1 LKIRFNKGAAG
12 MGIKQRVERL
22 EGEIGLKQ
30 EGRITIITTISPD
43 GDDPSH
49 AEDPYHVEIFPGLWA
64 YAARGGPFKSNEIHS
79 LREKHKAKY
88 EEFRAKGK
96 FRE

>member
-1 LKIRFNKGAAG
+1 

-43 GDDPSH
+43 GGG
-49 AEDPYHVEIFPGLWA
+49 DPYHVEILSGLWA
-64 YAARGGPFKSNEIHS
+64 YAARGGPFTEEEIHR
-79 LREKHKAKY
+79 LREEDKAEY
-88 EEFRAKGK
+88 EEFSAKGK
-96 FRE
+96 FHEQN